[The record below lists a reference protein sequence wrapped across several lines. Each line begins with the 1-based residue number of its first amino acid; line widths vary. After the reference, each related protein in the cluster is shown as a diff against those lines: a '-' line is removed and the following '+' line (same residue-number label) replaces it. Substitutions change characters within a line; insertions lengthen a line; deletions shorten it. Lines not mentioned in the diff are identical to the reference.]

1 MMRIESRSD
10 RGLIRCGMRLYTLYE
25 SCNFRMPIESDL
37 QESLE
42 KIVQHSLQGLGL
54 FEGVSLLGD

>member
-1 MMRIESRSD
+1 
-10 RGLIRCGMRLYTLYE
+10 
-25 SCNFRMPIESDL
+25 MPIESDL

-54 FEGVSLLGD
+54 FEGVSLLGDDKASHPNG